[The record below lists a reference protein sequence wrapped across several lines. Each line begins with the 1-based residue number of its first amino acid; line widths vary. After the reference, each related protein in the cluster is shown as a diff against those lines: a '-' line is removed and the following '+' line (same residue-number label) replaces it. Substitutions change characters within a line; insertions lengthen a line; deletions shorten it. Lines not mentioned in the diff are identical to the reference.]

1 MFGWISPSQL
11 LMGAAAMDNIKYVIC
26 YSRQNRNM
34 MEKHRRDKMNAH
46 ISNLALLVPTV
57 ANSPKKMDK
66 TSILRLT
73 AAFLRLHKFLT
84 ADPGETI
91 KELELPECLKTYNLS
106 QALMEVMDGFMIIVS
121 CTGNILFVTHTVEA
135 LLGHAQSFL
144 MGQKLH
150 SITFHEDH
158 DVLNKNLTPDP
169 DPSSADHDASG
180 QLSVGDDS
188 SSSGDTSSSSSQSAH
203 SPQQQ
208 PSSNPPVTANTG
220 HSTSPEQQRRSFYL
234 RLSQRAVSRSEIT
247 QYELVHVLGLLRVPQ
262 RPNRG
267 LSTHSRTRSRSRDS
281 GNTGS
286 GVDID
291 TVLIA
296 VVRMMRERSVADR
309 SLLEPTRDEYV
320 TRHLLDGR
328 IIYSDHRISV
338 VSGYM
343 AEEITGDSAF
353 KFMHKDDVRFT
364 IVALRQ
370 MYDRGKATYGRSCY
384 RLLSKTGQFIYL
396 RTHGYLE
403 YDKDTQNIVSFI
415 CINTLVSEEEGMQLV
430 QEMKSRFSVNMLS
443 SRQQAALPA
452 PPDGPSTSSA
462 TQNTLETD
470 LLEGA
475 ISQLI
480 SNIPAPSESQ
490 CREDEKCPEISDI
503 QYVKAV
509 RYSKALPPATVQA
522 AKVGLDPLISASRA
536 RPVSPMRPLTV
547 TIPEAPSKIPPD
559 SDWSAV
565 KRESVIT
572 SLGSS
577 VKTESVPPPPQ
588 QLPPQRHE
596 TVLVSAQMNPP
607 RSVTDCTTG
616 LRARVN
622 PVLKR
627 TSEIADCD
635 AQNSSKRQHVSY
647 SRRRE
652 RRPTEPPA
660 QLQLKSS
667 SLEEPRRTPDE
678 QLRLLMMRESSYTSA
693 PANSPLH
700 GIARDCSELS
710 ALSPLS
716 PALGG
721 DFVAPDFQP
730 SPGNFTVKINQ
741 TVVHSP
747 NPSSPVAPMMYVPL
761 NITAGNP
768 SPGPQSPAHS
778 SNSMLE
784 FTPAHLLNSAH
795 SPSSQLPTQV
805 ASFSVGV
812 GYGSLLD
819 SFGPPELPSPPQ
831 YTSINSCGVGRSSV
845 MAGGE
850 MSSMLSPGDSF
861 SSLGTLDTDLAEL
874 LAGNTSMLLPP
885 TGQLF
890 DDAGLISEQPS
901 VSEQLPLV
909 EQRLVQTHRELG
921 TNLQLQRRN
930 INLIEEDMNQ
940 YPLNIASE
948 VLRPQISQIKAQQK
962 KQEQELMT
970 LQQDHHNMHCNNK
983 KLTVCRMNQDVGV

>member
-1 MFGWISPSQL
+1 
-11 LMGAAAMDNIKYVIC
+11 MDNIN

-84 ADPGETI
+84 ADPGDSI

-121 CTGNILFVTHTVEA
+121 CTGNILFVTHTVET
-135 LLGHAQSFL
+135 LLGHAQNFL

-150 SITFHEDH
+150 SITYHEDH
-158 DVLNKNLTPDP
+158 DVLNKNLTPDT

-188 SSSGDTSSSSSQSAH
+188 SSSGDTSSSSSQSAQ
-203 SPQQQ
+203 SPQQQQ

-220 HSTSPEQQRRSFYL
+220 HSTTPEQQRRSFYL

-267 LSTHSRTRSRSRDS
+267 PSTHSRTRSRSRDG
-281 GNTGS
+281 GNVGS
-286 GVDID
+286 GADID

-296 VVRMMRERSVADR
+296 VVRMMRERSVAER

-320 TRHLLDGR
+320 TRHLIDGR

-338 VSGYM
+338 VAGYM
-343 AEEITGDSAF
+343 AEEVTGESAF

-370 MYDRGKATYGRSCY
+370 MYDRGKETYGSSCY

-403 YDKDTQNIVSFI
+403 YDKDTQKIVSFI
-415 CINTLVSEEEGMQLV
+415 CINTLVPEEEGIQLV
-430 QEMKSRFSVNMLS
+430 QEMKSRFSVGMLS
-443 SRQQAALPA
+443 SRQQTALPA
-452 PPDGPSTSSA
+452 PPAGSSTSTA
-462 TQNTLETD
+462 TYSTLESD
-470 LLEGA
+470 QLEGA

-480 SNIPAPSESQ
+480 SNIPTTTDGQGGE
-490 CREDEKCPEISDI
+490 EEKGPDMSDI

-522 AKVGLDPLISASRA
+522 AKVGLDPLISSSRV

-547 TIPEAPSKIPPD
+547 TIPEAPSKIQPD

-565 KRESVIT
+565 KRETVIT

-577 VKTESVPPPPQ
+577 VKTESVPPPPK
-588 QLPPQRHE
+588 QLPPRRHE
-596 TVLVSAQMNPP
+596 TVLVSAQMNQAG
-607 RSVTDCTTG
+607 SVTDCTTG
-616 LRARVN
+616 LRARAN

-635 AQNSSKRQHVSY
+635 ARSSSKRQHVSY
-647 SRRRE
+647 ARRRE
-652 RRPTEPPA
+652 RRPTEPQA

-678 QLRLLMMRESSYTSA
+678 QLRLIMMRDSSVTSA

-700 GIARDCSELS
+700 CIARDCSELS

-721 DFVAPDFQP
+721 DFVTPDFHP
-730 SPGNFTVKINQ
+730 PPGNFTVKINQ

-819 SFGPPELPSPPQ
+819 SFGPPGLPSPPLF
-831 YTSINSCGVGRSSV
+831 TSINNSCGVGRSSA
-845 MAGGE
+845 MDGGE

-909 EQRLVQTHRELG
+909 EQRLVQTHRDLG

-983 KLTVCRMNQDVGV
+983 KLSVCRMNQDVGV